1 MTQVVAIV
9 QEQQAGQKRVYRAI
23 RGREQAIGSTP
34 GQALDS
40 LETLFTTE
48 SGQQNTSVIVQRF
61 APDEFFTAEQQDRLQ
76 TLMTCFHEKRLL
88 PAEQSELEQ
97 LIEAEWQAAIQRT
110 SVVSSPSANTE

>member
-9 QEQQAGQKRVYRAI
+9 QEQQAGHKRVYRAI
-23 RGREQAIGSTP
+23 RGRKQAIGSTP

-40 LETLFTTE
+40 LDTLFASE
-48 SGQQNTSVIVQRF
+48 SAQNKAFVIVQQF
-61 APDEFFTAEQQDRLQ
+61 TPDEYFIVTQQNRLQ
-76 TLMTCFHEKRLL
+76 TLMSRFHEGQLS

-110 SVVSSPSANTE
+110 SLIASTPDAS